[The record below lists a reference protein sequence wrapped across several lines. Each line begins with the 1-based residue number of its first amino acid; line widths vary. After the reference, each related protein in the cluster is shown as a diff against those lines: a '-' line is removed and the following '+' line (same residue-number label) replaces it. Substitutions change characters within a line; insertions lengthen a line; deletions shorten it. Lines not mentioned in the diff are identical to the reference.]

1 MELYVLYF
9 WLFCY
14 YGVQAYFLVPKDLVV
29 ADSMESFGI
38 GVELNVAMVL
48 SWLPLISDYT
58 CNVNKPVKGSVI
70 SVLSYSLGS
79 MIMFSIGL
87 LASIVFQESDIS
99 NIIIKWDW
107 GEWGYLLLFFYG
119 HNNLFGYLFC
129 WNMC

>member
-1 MELYVLYF
+1 MCFISGLFLLLWGASLFF
-9 WLFCY
+9 WFRKIW
-14 YGVQAYFLVPKDLVV
+14 FV

-99 NIIIKWDW
+99 DIIIKM
-107 GEWGYLLLFFYG
+107 GLGGMGLFIVIFSTVTTTYLDTFLLEYV
-119 HNNLFGYLFC
+119 LK
-129 WNMC
+129 

>member
-1 MELYVLYF
+1 M
-9 WLFCY
+9 
-14 YGVQAYFLVPKDLVV
+14 QAYFLVPKDLVV

-99 NIIIKWDW
+99 NIIIKMGLGGMGLFIVIFLRSQQLIWIPF
-107 GEWGYLLLFFYG
+107 LLEYVLKVLIRTG
-119 HNNLFGYLFC
+119 V
-129 WNMC
+129 